1 MIWKERG
8 VKMKKI
14 QKPRKNRKTGAVIV
28 ILLGLLCAVSTVR
41 SCGTKRAAIQ
51 GKVDDVVYVGQGSYD
66 PANDGKIVIVC
77 GELKVLEP
85 AYDDELGLTIYAPR
99 AMRSAKKMKLKKW
112 NLPATEENMEWN
124 SDLGVG
130 GMEIFQGAADVG
142 DYHLSEEFIEQLM
155 LGREY
160 EFDEETLSEAGL
172 AILTDRKYR
181 GEKFI
186 GTQRMGREI
195 FEEGDRRYQYS
206 VPYQSDGDMVTVI
219 GIQEQGTLTYVKGA
233 TPNMLSGEL
242 DKKTALQ
249 KSGMSSG
256 GVSIFRVVLTILLLS
271 TGIRMLLKKRD
282 QKKMEVAYE
291 KGKKGWLLLMAFT
304 TWAALIAGCG
314 KWTGNKQDKVPEVTM
329 AGSDTENMENPEN
342 SQSTPLPDIKE
353 LTYYVHGTMME
364 PIRSVSLIRHGEKA
378 LVRIEPWDGEEEE
391 LFDYPVD
398 AETLDQARRV
408 LETYDVASWA
418 GFRGSNPNV
427 LDGYSMSFQVKFV
440 DGSRIEAFGENKFP
454 KNYHDVFSE
463 LDDLTVEAKDAFYE
477 EQSFLGKTGSRSY
490 EVTANSQ

>member
-8 VKMKKI
+8 VKMKKT

-77 GELKVLEP
+77 GELKVLKP

-99 AMRSAKKMKLKKW
+99 VMRSAKKMKLKKW

-130 GMEIFQGAADVG
+130 ALEIFLGEADVG
-142 DYHLSEEFIEQLM
+142 TYHLSDEFLDNLM
-155 LGREY
+155 VGKEY
-160 EFDEETLSEAGL
+160 EFDEETLEEVGL
-172 AILTDRKYR
+172 TILTDRKYR

-186 GTQRMGREI
+186 GIQRMGRGV

-206 VPYQSDGDMVTVI
+206 VPDQSDGDMVTVI
-219 GIQEQGTLTYVKGA
+219 GIQDQGTLTYVKGA

-242 DKKTALQ
+242 DKKTALK

-271 TGIRMLLKKRD
+271 TGIRMLLKKRA
-282 QKKMEVAYE
+282 QKE
-291 KGKKGWLLLMAFT
+291 
-304 TWAALIAGCG
+304 
-314 KWTGNKQDKVPEVTM
+314 
-329 AGSDTENMENPEN
+329 
-342 SQSTPLPDIKE
+342 
-353 LTYYVHGTMME
+353 
-364 PIRSVSLIRHGEKA
+364 
-378 LVRIEPWDGEEEE
+378 
-391 LFDYPVD
+391 
-398 AETLDQARRV
+398 
-408 LETYDVASWA
+408 
-418 GFRGSNPNV
+418 
-427 LDGYSMSFQVKFV
+427 
-440 DGSRIEAFGENKFP
+440 DGSG
-454 KNYHDVFSE
+454 
-463 LDDLTVEAKDAFYE
+463 L
-477 EQSFLGKTGSRSY
+477 
-490 EVTANSQ
+490 

>member
-8 VKMKKI
+8 VKMKKT
-14 QKPRKNRKTGAVIV
+14 QKPRKNKKTGAVIV

-41 SCGTKRAAIQ
+41 SCGTKRATIQ

-124 SDLGVG
+124 SDLDVG

-186 GTQRMGREI
+186 GTQRMGRKI

-242 DKKTALQ
+242 DKKTALK

-282 QKKMEVAYE
+282 QKE
-291 KGKKGWLLLMAFT
+291 
-304 TWAALIAGCG
+304 
-314 KWTGNKQDKVPEVTM
+314 
-329 AGSDTENMENPEN
+329 
-342 SQSTPLPDIKE
+342 
-353 LTYYVHGTMME
+353 
-364 PIRSVSLIRHGEKA
+364 
-378 LVRIEPWDGEEEE
+378 
-391 LFDYPVD
+391 
-398 AETLDQARRV
+398 
-408 LETYDVASWA
+408 
-418 GFRGSNPNV
+418 
-427 LDGYSMSFQVKFV
+427 
-440 DGSRIEAFGENKFP
+440 DGSG
-454 KNYHDVFSE
+454 
-463 LDDLTVEAKDAFYE
+463 L
-477 EQSFLGKTGSRSY
+477 
-490 EVTANSQ
+490 

>member
-8 VKMKKI
+8 VKMKKT
-14 QKPRKNRKTGAVIV
+14 QKPRKNKKTGAVIV

-112 NLPATEENMEWN
+112 NLSATEENMEWN

-130 GMEIFQGAADVG
+130 GMETFQGAADVG
-142 DYHLSEEFIEQLM
+142 AYHLSEEFIEQLM
-155 LGREY
+155 LGRQY

-172 AILTDRKYR
+172 AILTDRKYS

-186 GTQRMGREI
+186 GTQRMGRGV
-195 FEEGDRRYQYS
+195 FEEGDRRYYYS
-206 VPYQSDGDMVTVI
+206 VPFQSDGDMVTVI

-242 DKKTALQ
+242 DKKTALK

-282 QKKMEVAYE
+282 QKE
-291 KGKKGWLLLMAFT
+291 
-304 TWAALIAGCG
+304 
-314 KWTGNKQDKVPEVTM
+314 
-329 AGSDTENMENPEN
+329 
-342 SQSTPLPDIKE
+342 
-353 LTYYVHGTMME
+353 
-364 PIRSVSLIRHGEKA
+364 
-378 LVRIEPWDGEEEE
+378 
-391 LFDYPVD
+391 
-398 AETLDQARRV
+398 
-408 LETYDVASWA
+408 
-418 GFRGSNPNV
+418 
-427 LDGYSMSFQVKFV
+427 
-440 DGSRIEAFGENKFP
+440 DGSG
-454 KNYHDVFSE
+454 
-463 LDDLTVEAKDAFYE
+463 L
-477 EQSFLGKTGSRSY
+477 
-490 EVTANSQ
+490 

>member
-8 VKMKKI
+8 GKMKKT
-14 QKPRKNRKTGAVIV
+14 QKPGKNKKTGAVIV
-28 ILLGLLCAVSTVR
+28 ILLGLLCAVSTVK
-41 SCGTKRAAIQ
+41 SCGTNRAAKQ
-51 GKVDDVVYVGQGSYD
+51 EKVDDIVYVGQGSYD

-99 AMRSAKKMKLKKW
+99 AMRSAKKLKLKEW
-112 NLPATEENMEWN
+112 NGSMTESNMEWN

-130 GMEIFQGAADVG
+130 GMETFQGAADVG
-142 DYHLSEEFIEQLM
+142 AYHLSEEFIEQLM

-172 AILTDRKYR
+172 AILTDRKYS

-186 GTQRMGREI
+186 GTQRMGRGV

-256 GVSIFRVVLTILLLS
+256 GVSIFRVVLTVLLLS

-282 QKKMEVAYE
+282 QKE
-291 KGKKGWLLLMAFT
+291 
-304 TWAALIAGCG
+304 
-314 KWTGNKQDKVPEVTM
+314 
-329 AGSDTENMENPEN
+329 
-342 SQSTPLPDIKE
+342 
-353 LTYYVHGTMME
+353 
-364 PIRSVSLIRHGEKA
+364 
-378 LVRIEPWDGEEEE
+378 
-391 LFDYPVD
+391 
-398 AETLDQARRV
+398 
-408 LETYDVASWA
+408 
-418 GFRGSNPNV
+418 
-427 LDGYSMSFQVKFV
+427 
-440 DGSRIEAFGENKFP
+440 DGSG
-454 KNYHDVFSE
+454 
-463 LDDLTVEAKDAFYE
+463 L
-477 EQSFLGKTGSRSY
+477 
-490 EVTANSQ
+490 

>member
-8 VKMKKI
+8 VKMKKT

-77 GELKVLEP
+77 GELKVLKP

-99 AMRSAKKMKLKKW
+99 AMRSAKKMKLKEW
-112 NLPATEENMEWN
+112 NGPMTEENMEWD
-124 SDLGVG
+124 SDLGG
-130 GMEIFQGAADVG
+130 LGIFLGKADVG
-142 DYHLSEEFIEQLM
+142 IYHLSDEFLENLM

-160 EFDEETLSEAGL
+160 EFDEETLEKAGL
-172 AILTDRKYR
+172 TILTDRKYR

-186 GTQRMGREI
+186 GTQRMGREV

-206 VPYQSDGDMVTVI
+206 VPHQSDGDMVTVI
-219 GIQEQGTLTYVKGA
+219 GIQEQGTLTYEKGA

-242 DKKTALQ
+242 DKKTALK

-282 QKKMEVAYE
+282 QKE
-291 KGKKGWLLLMAFT
+291 
-304 TWAALIAGCG
+304 
-314 KWTGNKQDKVPEVTM
+314 
-329 AGSDTENMENPEN
+329 
-342 SQSTPLPDIKE
+342 
-353 LTYYVHGTMME
+353 
-364 PIRSVSLIRHGEKA
+364 
-378 LVRIEPWDGEEEE
+378 
-391 LFDYPVD
+391 
-398 AETLDQARRV
+398 
-408 LETYDVASWA
+408 
-418 GFRGSNPNV
+418 
-427 LDGYSMSFQVKFV
+427 
-440 DGSRIEAFGENKFP
+440 DGSG
-454 KNYHDVFSE
+454 
-463 LDDLTVEAKDAFYE
+463 L
-477 EQSFLGKTGSRSY
+477 
-490 EVTANSQ
+490 

>member
-8 VKMKKI
+8 EKMKKT
-14 QKPRKNRKTGAVIV
+14 QKPRKNKKTGAVIV

-41 SCGTKRAAIQ
+41 SCGTKRADIQ

-85 AYDDELGLTIYAPR
+85 AYDDELGLTIHAPR
-99 AMRSAKKMKLKKW
+99 AMRSAKKLKLKEW
-112 NLPATEENMEWN
+112 NAPMTEENMEWN

-130 GMEIFQGAADVG
+130 GMEIFQGEADVG
-142 DYHLSEEFIEQLM
+142 TYHLSDEFLDNLM

-172 AILTDRKYR
+172 TILTDRKYR

-186 GTQRMGREI
+186 GTQRMGREV

-206 VPYQSDGDMVTVI
+206 VPYQNDGDMVTVI
-219 GIQEQGTLTYVKGA
+219 GIQEQGTLTYVKGP

-256 GVSIFRVVLTILLLS
+256 GVSIFRVVLTVLLLS

-282 QKKMEVAYE
+282 QKE
-291 KGKKGWLLLMAFT
+291 
-304 TWAALIAGCG
+304 
-314 KWTGNKQDKVPEVTM
+314 
-329 AGSDTENMENPEN
+329 
-342 SQSTPLPDIKE
+342 
-353 LTYYVHGTMME
+353 
-364 PIRSVSLIRHGEKA
+364 
-378 LVRIEPWDGEEEE
+378 
-391 LFDYPVD
+391 
-398 AETLDQARRV
+398 
-408 LETYDVASWA
+408 
-418 GFRGSNPNV
+418 
-427 LDGYSMSFQVKFV
+427 
-440 DGSRIEAFGENKFP
+440 DGSG
-454 KNYHDVFSE
+454 
-463 LDDLTVEAKDAFYE
+463 L
-477 EQSFLGKTGSRSY
+477 
-490 EVTANSQ
+490 